1 MTDHAVLTRDL
12 ERRFDGDGESVAA
25 LTGLDLEVAPG
36 EFTAVMGPS
45 GCGKSTLLHLVAG
58 LDRPTSGEV
67 WVHGRRIDTLSET
80 DRAVVRREAVGL
92 VFQAFNLVPN
102 LTVQANIEL
111 PGLLARRSRD
121 EVKVRAMELLDSL
134 GIADRGDAFPA
145 ELSGGQQQRVAIARA
160 LVNTPTVLLADE
172 PTGNLDSESGEAV
185 LALLDEFHRAGQ
197 TIVMATHDPKVAAAA
212 DRVVFMR
219 DGRVVEET
227 KLTIEDGAQTVLT
240 RFVELDG

>member
-1 MTDHAVLTRDL
+1 MTDPAVLTRDL

-67 WVHGRRIDTLSET
+67 WVHGRRIDTLSEA
-80 DRAVVRREAVGL
+80 DRAVTRREAIGL

-111 PGLLARRSRD
+111 PGLLARRPRD
-121 EVKVRAMELLDSL
+121 EVKVRATELLESL
-134 GIADRGDAFPA
+134 GIAGRGDAFPA

-172 PTGNLDSESGEAV
+172 PTGNLDSENGEGV

-227 KLTIEDGAQTVLT
+227 KLAMEDGAQTVLT